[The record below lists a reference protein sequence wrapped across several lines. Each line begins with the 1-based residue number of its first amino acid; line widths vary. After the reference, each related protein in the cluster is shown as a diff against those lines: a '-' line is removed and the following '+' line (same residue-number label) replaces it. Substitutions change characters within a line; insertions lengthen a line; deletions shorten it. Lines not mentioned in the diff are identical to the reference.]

1 MTSRRGTLVE
11 DGAREL
17 LRLHGY
23 TVEVIP
29 PGFNKKYPPAHLVAT
44 QPTGEKRFIRI
55 RKLSHLPSTIDTVM
69 NKCSMDLAQFRKHL
83 ACHAHE
89 AGFHYEIWIY
99 SLTHGFRC
107 FEVLRD
113 SIREIP
119 KLTFYGPGMS
129 RAGGVA

>member
-17 LRLHGY
+17 LRLHGF

-44 QPTGEKRFIRI
+44 LPTGETRFIRI

-69 NKCSMDLAQFRKHL
+69 VKCRMDLAQFRKHL
-83 ACHAHE
+83 ASHAHE

-113 SIREIP
+113 NIREIP

>member
-23 TVEVIP
+23 AVEVIP

-44 QPTGEKRFIRI
+44 LPTGVTRFIRI

-69 NKCSMDLAQFRKHL
+69 IKCSMDLAQFRKHL

-107 FEVLRD
+107 FEILRD

-119 KLTFYGPGMS
+119 KLTFYGPGIS

>member
-23 TVEVIP
+23 RVQVIP
-29 PGFNKKYPPAHLVAT
+29 PGFSKNQPPAHLVAERDS
-44 QPTGEKRFIRI
+44 GEKRFIRI

-69 NKCSMDLAQFRKHL
+69 VKCRMDLAQFRKHL

-119 KLTFYGPGMS
+119 KLTFYGSGMS